1 MGRKKQIGKLKKLIK
16 KVDPKFYQRTAE
28 DKAEF
33 DMNMSQHMVKD
44 ELSFVTKMIPHHKG
58 AIMMVKSLVDE
69 NEELSQELHELLVGI
84 VESQSEE
91 IELMEKLKK
100 LYRKTKT
107 ENNKMPNAIE
117 NIEFD
122 LLDFIEDD
130 PESLEGFKEIVNEAV
145 EEWLEANGYED
156 WDVEDYEDIDTTITL
171 KNVSLVPEAELEK
184 EPDED
189 EEVEELDED
198 EEE

>member
-1 MGRKKQIGKLKKLIK
+1 MRRKKQIGKLKKLIK

-156 WDVEDYEDIDTTITL
+156 WDVKDYEDIDTTITL

-198 EEE
+198 DEE